1 MKILSSVVFGRFAF
15 LTTILLILPIG
26 VPNAVAQT
34 SSGSGHEML
43 KVVGHLPLNNIH
55 VNQMF
60 VQRRGEKYYLFLH
73 RPGKDAYA
81 VVDVTKPDKPV
92 LLTRDTLKETS
103 ASQVRPP
110 EAGSVLALTVTPEEG
125 SAHTA
130 PAALQL
136 PTETVQLVDMSN
148 PSAAKTLK
156 TFKGVTSVYPE
167 DGRKLVYLVNA
178 DGLWIVSHHNVRP
191 MPVCTS
197 EDALIALPDCR

>member
-1 MKILSSVVFGRFAF
+1 MKILASVGFGRFAF
-15 LTTILLILPIG
+15 LPIILLILPIG
-26 VPNAVAQT
+26 VPRAAAQP
-34 SSGSGHEML
+34 SSDSGHEML

-60 VQRRGEKYYLFLH
+60 VQRRGEKYYLYLH
-73 RPGKDAYA
+73 RPGKDAFA
-81 VVDVTKPDKPV
+81 VVDVTTPDKPV
-92 LLTRDTLKETS
+92 LLTRDTLKEAS
-103 ASQVRPP
+103 GSQVRPP
-110 EAGSVLALTVTPEEG
+110 EGGSVLALTITPDE
-125 SAHTA
+125 SAAHVA
-130 PAALQL
+130 PASLRL

-148 PSAAKTLK
+148 PSAAKSLK

-178 DGLWIVSHHNVRP
+178 DGLWIVSHHMVRP